1 MTDLKEQVEEKRKS
15 YTYIMGMGTDLSET
29 LILLFSA
36 IDQQAVELRNRCGE
50 CGAILIN
57 NCPVCG
63 APVCCPQ
70 CCKIDQQA
78 AEIEELKKF
87 PMRFAEAHKQF
98 WIEETIKEWKEKCA
112 KVAESLSGFTETTGN
127 STTTTVRKTTAHDI
141 ATAIRNLPEGDE

>member
-36 IDQQAVELRNRCGE
+36 
-50 CGAILIN
+50 
-57 NCPVCG
+57 
-63 APVCCPQ
+63 
-70 CCKIDQQA
+70 IDQQA